1 MEELEQDSLFPDV
14 FLATSMSEEEDD
26 GDNDCSQYVSD
37 AE

>member
-14 FLATSMSEEEDD
+14 FLCISMYEEEDD
-26 GDNDCSQYVSD
+26 GDNNCSQYVSD